1 MLEQLI
7 QRNFYDETQNLQG
20 ALWQAAAALRNRVPQ
35 DEPPIPPPVIMQ
47 LRRGYAE
54 SPAWMMVQA
63 MEFEPEPLSVNR
75 FRVRAVYASER
86 IAAAL
91 LELLAT
97 EGWLDYRGH
106 GDYVLTSAGQQ
117 VTQRMRQRTVEWL
130 ASLDTHLTDLAGLE
144 QLWERIITSCMA
156 SEADGPWCLRY
167 SRRRAPDDSAA
178 AAIKLNQ
185 YCADFNAFR
194 DDVHMASYRP
204 YKISGH
210 TWELFWY
217 IWQEQANTIEALHE
231 ALLHRGFSR
240 QEDEAA
246 IRELQGREWIAAAD
260 DGTLSV
266 THQGRAIRKTTEQQT
281 NERFYAP
288 FTCLSQ
294 TELDDCLGRMER
306 LQVELAQLAA
316 S

>member
-7 QRNFYDETQNLQG
+7 RRNFYDETQNLQG
-20 ALWQAAAALRNRVPQ
+20 VLWQAAAALRNRVLQ
-35 DEPPIPPPVIMQ
+35 DEPPAPPPVIMQ
-47 LRRGYAE
+47 MRRGYAE

-63 MEFEPEPLSVNR
+63 MEFEPEPLSVGR

-97 EGWLDYRGH
+97 EGWLDYLGN
-106 GDYVLTSAGQQ
+106 GDYVLTPAGQQ

-130 ASLDTHLTDLAGLE
+130 SGLEAHLTDLAGLE
-144 QLWERIITSCMA
+144 QLWGRIIANCMA
-156 SEADGPWCLRY
+156 TEADGPWCLRY
-167 SRRRAPDDSAA
+167 SRRRAPADSAA
-178 AAIKLNQ
+178 AAVKLNQ
-185 YCADFNAFR
+185 QCADFNAFR
-194 DDVHMASYRP
+194 DDTHMASYLS
-204 YKISGH
+204 YGITGH

-217 IWQEQANTIEALHE
+217 IWQEKATTIETLHE

-246 IRELQGREWIAAAD
+246 IRELQGREWIAAAG

-266 THQGRAIRKTTEQQT
+266 MQQGRAIRKTAEQQT

-294 TELDDCLGRMER
+294 AELDDCLGRMER
-306 LQVELAQLAA
+306 LRAELAQLAA